1 MARIV
6 QSNSTSTNSAR
17 SLRETAIRQK
27 ADSEWAKSFT
37 RSSKKTRGEAILVS
51 DVGQH
56 QMASAR
62 YYQFNKTNTQ
72 ITSGGLGTMGFGL
85 PASVGAALAAG
96 DEVR

>member
-1 MARIV
+1 MGEVIH
-6 QSNSTSTNSAR
+6 T
-17 SLRETAIRQK
+17 I
-27 ADSEWAKSFT
+27 
-37 RSSKKTRGEAILVS
+37 SKKTNGEAILVS

-96 DEVR
+96 DRARWWLLSVTADSR